1 MDDIM
6 AVQIVYPKTYVNENF
21 PDEVL
26 NKKLSILL
34 FDIAAQVTMLAIL
47 HHDVDLSIYNE
58 CVQIS
63 HNEVTVKLCE

>member
-6 AVQIVYPKTYVNENF
+6 AVQILYPKTYVNKNF

-26 NKKLSILL
+26 YKKLSILL
-34 FDIAAQVTMLAIL
+34 FDVAAQIAMLAIL

-58 CVQIS
+58 CVKVS